1 MDFELNDTQ
10 QMFRDMVREF
20 VTREVAPIA
29 IEHDRRSNPEH
40 CVPLDA
46 YRKGLAQG
54 FHQMVIPAHLGGMG
68 LDAVSTIVILEEMA
82 AADAGYATTW
92 HVNNVSLTVLLNMG
106 TDDEVTRF
114 VRDITEGDG
123 GVASLSTTEP
133 NGGVTS
139 ALLIDPARFVFRT
152 KALLEGGE
160 WVING
165 AKSFCS
171 NAGLPF
177 SRWILTFCRI
187 DSEKTGWASTMP
199 IVVPSHAIGLTIGAE
214 EDKMGH
220 RLSSTRALT
229 FENVRVP
236 KMNGIGSGGRAISG
250 GKRRSNYDHDTAI
263 AAIAVGC
270 ARAAYEEA
278 LEWAR
283 QREVLGR
290 PLIEH
295 QTIQAKIADMFI
307 GLEAARSFMYRVAAY
322 SDTHDQMDVKLSR
335 AVKVFASETAN
346 RVTSDALQVLGG
358 VGYCKGSV
366 TEKCYRD
373 QRVTQI
379 YEGTNEAQRISI
391 AQLIAAERA

>member
-10 QMFRDMVREF
+10 RMFRDMVREF
-20 VTREVAPIA
+20 VAQEVKPVALEFDQRP
-29 IEHDRRSNPEH
+29 NPED

-54 FHQMVIPAHLGGMG
+54 YHQMVVPVELGGMG

-82 AADAGYATTW
+82 AADAGYAVTW
-92 HVNNVSLTVLLNMG
+92 HVNNVSLTMLLNMG
-106 TDDEVTRF
+106 SEDETRQF
-114 VRDITEGDG
+114 VGDIMAGEG

-133 NGGVTS
+133 DGGVTS
-139 ALLIDPARFVFRT
+139 ALLIDPANFIFRT
-152 KALLEGGE
+152 RAVREGDA

-177 SRWILTFCRI
+177 SRWILAFCRVN
-187 DSEKTGWASTMP
+187 DKTGWPSTMP
-199 IVVPSHAIGLTIGAE
+199 FVIPPDAKGLTIGAE
-214 EDKMGH
+214 ENKMGH
-220 RLSSTRALT
+220 RLSSTRALILD
-229 FENVRVP
+229 NVRVP
-236 KMNGIGSGGRAISG
+236 AMHAIGSGGRAMSG
-250 GKRRSNYDHDTAI
+250 GKRRTTYDHDTAI
-263 AAIAVGC
+263 AAISVGC

-278 LEWAR
+278 LAWAKS
-283 QREVLGR
+283 REVLGK
-290 PLIEH
+290 PLIRH
-295 QTIQAKIADMFI
+295 QLIQAKLADMYI
-307 GLEAARSFMYRVAAY
+307 GLEAARSFMYRTAAH
-322 SDTHDQMDVKLSR
+322 SDTHPQMDVRLSR

-358 VGYCKGSV
+358 MGYCKGSV

-373 QRVTQI
+373 QRVTPI

-391 AQLIAAERA
+391 AQLIEAAM

>member
-10 QMFRDMVREF
+10 VMFRDMVREF
-20 VTREVAPIA
+20 VTKEVTPIA
-29 IEHDRRSNPEH
+29 IEFDRKSNPED
-40 CVPLDA
+40 CAPLDA
-46 YRKGLAQG
+46 YRKSLAQG
-54 FHQMVIPAHLGGMG
+54 YHQMVVPAQLGGMG

-106 TDDEVTRF
+106 SDEEAERF
-114 VRDITEGDG
+114 VGEIMAGEG

-133 NGGVTS
+133 DGGVTS
-139 ALLIDPARFVFRT
+139 ALLIDPANFVFRT
-152 KALLEGGE
+152 RAVLDGDH

-165 AKSFCS
+165 SKSFCS

-177 SRWILTFCRI
+177 SKWILAFCRVN
-187 DSEKTGWASTMP
+187 DKTGWASTMP
-199 IVVPSHAIGLTIGAE
+199 IVIPPDAPGLTIGPE

-220 RLSSTRALT
+220 RLSSTRALLLD
-229 FENVRVP
+229 NVRVP
-236 KMNGIGSGGRAISG
+236 KANGIGSGGRAISG
-250 GKRRSNYDHDTAI
+250 GKRRTAYDHDTAI
-263 AAIAVGC
+263 AAISVGC

-278 LEWAR
+278 LAWAKS
-283 QREVLGR
+283 REVLGR
-290 PLIEH
+290 PLIKH
-295 QTIQAKIADMFI
+295 QLIQAKIADMFI
-307 GLEAARSFMYRVAAY
+307 GLEAARSFMYRTAAY
-322 SDTHDQMDVKLSR
+322 SDSHDQMDVRLSR

-358 VGYCKGSV
+358 MGYCKGSI

-373 QRVTQI
+373 QRVTPI

-391 AQLIAAERA
+391 AQLIDAAT

>member
-10 QMFRDMVREF
+10 VMLRDMVREF
-20 VTREVAPIA
+20 VTHEVKPIA
-29 IEHDRRSNPEH
+29 VAFDRKSNPEE
-40 CVPLDA
+40 CAPLEA

-54 FHQMVIPAHLGGMG
+54 YHLMVVPQELGGMG

-82 AADAGYATTW
+82 AGDAGFATTW

-106 TDDEVTRF
+106 SFDGVEPFVKAITDGE
-114 VRDITEGDG
+114 G

-133 NGGVTS
+133 DGGVTS

-152 KALLEGGE
+152 RAVAEGDW
-160 WVING
+160 WVVNG

-177 SRWILTFCRI
+177 CRWVLAFCRV
-187 DSEKTGWASTMP
+187 DMERTGWASTLP
-199 IVVPSHAIGLTIGAE
+199 IVIPPDAKGLTIGAE

-229 FENVRVP
+229 FDNVRVP
-236 KMNGIGSGGRAISG
+236 RANGIGAGGRAISG
-250 GKRRSNYDHDTAI
+250 GRRRTAYDHDTAI

-270 ARAAYEEA
+270 ARSAYEEA
-278 LEWAR
+278 LAWAKT
-283 QREVLGR
+283 REVLGR
-290 PLIEH
+290 PLIRH
-295 QTIQAKIADMFI
+295 QLVQAKLADMFI
-307 GLEAARSFMYRVAAY
+307 GLEAARSFMYRTAAY
-322 SDTHDQMDVKLSR
+322 SDTHDSMDVRLSR
-335 AVKVFASETAN
+335 AVKVFATETAN

-373 QRVTQI
+373 QRVTPI

-391 AQLIAAERA
+391 AQLIESAM